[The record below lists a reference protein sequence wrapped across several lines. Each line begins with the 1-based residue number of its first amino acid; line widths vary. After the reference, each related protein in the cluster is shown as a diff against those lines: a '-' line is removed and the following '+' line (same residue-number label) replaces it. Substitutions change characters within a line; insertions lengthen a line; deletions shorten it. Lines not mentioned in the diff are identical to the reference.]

1 MPTTTLVPG
10 YRQVE
15 SFGPDEDY
23 LEEGEEVSYV
33 TLDLGVVEPTLL
45 PSTSTYRLIGLD
57 TPTPFLQLSG
67 SIFKGR
73 HDTLLGTELP
83 IHGRK
88 NAADTQPNKRTL
100 VHVCSTEQRI
110 RFKEVQLKEKA
121 RPEPMSSE
129 HITPNLLEEVASMYV
144 DAESDKI
151 ASQVPSSGQLGKP
164 SSKGATDSASPRK
177 RKKGS
182 RKGKE
187 RAVDVGEEDATDTT

>member
-1 MPTTTLVPG
+1 MPATTLVPG
-10 YRQVE
+10 YRHVE

-23 LEEGEEVSYV
+23 LEEEEEVSYV

-73 HDTLLGTELP
+73 HDTLLGTELLFTEKRACVSAVTRDTERQ
-83 IHGRK
+83 I
-88 NAADTQPNKRTL
+88 ADDGQTNKRSL
-100 VHVCSTEQRI
+100 VHIGSTEQRL

-121 RPEPMSSE
+121 RAGP
-129 HITPNLLEEVASMYV
+129 TPVERKEAELLEEVASMYV
-144 DAESDKI
+144 DPEI
-151 ASQVPSSGQLGKP
+151 PSQA
-164 SSKGATDSASPRK
+164 ATEQPNSTTRK
-177 RKKGS
+177 RKKGT

-187 RAVDVGEEDATDTT
+187 RAVEDDAMDTT